1 MIVVGLGKAGCNI
14 AKAFGKFPQYETFG
28 IDTTKDAT
36 ITIKSRSSHE
46 KYDASFPDL
55 RRKLKAKDED
65 VLVVTSGAGK
75 ISGGILRLMEQLKT
89 HNRLR
94 VLYIQPDLSL
104 MSETQ
109 KKQERVVK
117 NVLQEYARSGLVE
130 RIYLIDN
137 LAIERSIGEVS
148 IVGYYD
154 TLNHAVVNTI
164 HMINVFENTEPIL
177 GNFIQPHEIARIATI
192 GVVMMDDEEETKD
205 KENWF
210 YNLTRPRDVVYYYG
224 IGKDDLK
231 NDGTL
236 FGRINRFV
244 KSKIEEGLNVSYG
257 VFETSYEQKYC
268 YCIKY
273 SSMVQSYGELLDDQD
288 IG

>member
-1 MIVVGLGKAGCNI
+1 VIVVGLGKSGCNI
-14 AKAFGKFPQYETFG
+14 ASAFAKFPQYSTYG
-28 IDTTKDAT
+28 IDTTKEAD
-36 ITIKSRSSHE
+36 ITIKPKKSHE
-46 KYDASFPDL
+46 EYDASFPSL
-55 RRKLKAKDED
+55 KRKLKFKGED
-65 VLVVTSGAGK
+65 VLVATCGAGN
-75 ISGGILRLMEQLKT
+75 ISGGILQLLEQLQG
-89 HNRLR
+89 NSLR
-94 VLYIQPDLSL
+94 VVYIQPDLTL

-109 KKQERVVK
+109 KMQERIVR
-117 NVLQEYARSGLVE
+117 NVLQEYARSGILE

-137 LAIERSIGEVS
+137 LALERSIGDVS

-154 TLNHAVVNTI
+154 TLNQAIVNTI
-164 HMINVFENTEPIL
+164 HMINVFEHSEPVI
-177 GNFIQPHEIARIATI
+177 GNFITPNEIARIATV
-192 GVVMMDDEEETKD
+192 GVVVLGDENEEE

-210 YNLTRPRDVVYYYG
+210 YDLTTTRDVVYYYG

-236 FGRINRFV
+236 FRRINRFV
-244 KSKIEEGLNVSYG
+244 KSKIEEGISISYG
-257 VFETSYEQKYC
+257 VFETTYEQKYC

>member
-14 AKAFGKFPQYETFG
+14 AKAFSKFPQYETYG
-28 IDTTKDAT
+28 IDAAKDAD
-36 ITIKSRSSHE
+36 ITIKKKNSHE
-46 KYDASFPDL
+46 EYDSKFPDL
-55 RRKLKAKDED
+55 KKKLKFKNEE
-65 VLVVTSGAGK
+65 VLVVTCGAGH
-75 ISGGILRLMEQLKT
+75 ISGGVLNLLEQIK
-89 HNRLR
+89 NNK
-94 VLYIQPDLSL
+94 VKVIYIQPDLSL

-109 KKQERVVK
+109 KTQERIVR
-117 NVLQEYARSGLVE
+117 NVLQEYARSGSLD

-137 LAIERSIGEVS
+137 LQIERSIGDVA
-148 IVGYYD
+148 IIGYYS
-154 TLNHAVVNTI
+154 TLNQAVVNTI
-164 HMINVFENTEPIL
+164 HMINVFENTEPVL
-177 GNFIQPHEIARIATI
+177 GNFIIPNDLARIATV
-192 GVVMMDDEEETKD
+192 GVVTMPDEDEEE

-210 YNLTRPRDVVYYYG
+210 YHLTGPRDVVYYYG

-236 FGRINRFV
+236 FRRINRFV
-244 KSKIEEGLNVSYG
+244 KSKIEDSINISYG
-257 VFETSYEQKYC
+257 VFETNYEQKYC

>member
-14 AKAFGKFPQYETFG
+14 AKAFSKFPQYETYG
-28 IDTTKDAT
+28 IDTTKEAD
-36 ITIKSRSSHE
+36 ITIKKKNSHE
-46 KYDASFPDL
+46 EYDESFPDL
-55 RRKLKAKDED
+55 RRKLKVKNDE
-65 VLVVTSGAGK
+65 VIVVTCGAGQ
-75 ISGGILRLMEQLKT
+75 ISGGVLRLMGQLQS
-89 HNRLR
+89 NSLR
-94 VLYIQPDLSL
+94 VIYVQPDLSI

-109 KKQERVVK
+109 KRRERIVR
-117 NVLQEYARSGLVE
+117 NVLQEYARSGVIE
-130 RIYLIDN
+130 RIYLVDN
-137 LAIERSIGEVS
+137 VAIERSIGEVS
-148 IVGYYD
+148 IIGYYD
-154 TLNHAVVNTI
+154 TLNQAIVNTI
-164 HMINVFENTEPIL
+164 HMINVFENTEPVL
-177 GNFIQPHEIARIATI
+177 GNFITPNEIARIATI
-192 GVVMMDDEEETKD
+192 GVVTLEEDEDND
-205 KENWF
+205 KETWF
-210 YNLTRPRDVVYYYG
+210 SSLTHPRDVVYYYG

>member
-14 AKAFGKFPQYETFG
+14 ASAFAKFPQYTTYG
-28 IDTTKDAT
+28 IDTAKDAD
-36 ITIKSRSSHE
+36 ITIKAKKSHE
-46 KYDASFPDL
+46 EYDASFPNL
-55 RRKLKAKDED
+55 KRKLKFKGED
-65 VLVVTSGAGK
+65 TLVVTCGSGN
-75 ISGGILRLMEQLKT
+75 ISGGILRLLEQLQD
-89 HNRLR
+89 NNLR
-94 VLYIQPDLSL
+94 VVYIQPDLAL

-109 KKQERVVK
+109 KMQERIVR
-117 NVLQEYARSGLVE
+117 NVLQEYARSGLLE

-137 LAIERSIGEVS
+137 LQLEKSIGDVS

-154 TLNHAVVNTI
+154 TLNQAIVNTI
-164 HMINVFENTEPIL
+164 HMINVFENSEPVI
-177 GNFIQPHEIARIATI
+177 GSFTHPSEISRIATV
-192 GVVMMDDEEETKD
+192 GVVVLGDDEEEE

-210 YNLTRPRDVVYYYG
+210 YDLTAARDVVYYYG

-236 FGRINRFV
+236 FRRINHFV
-244 KSKIEEGLNVSYG
+244 KSKIEEGTSISYG

-288 IG
+288 IS

>member
-36 ITIKSRSSHE
+36 ITIKSRSNHE
-46 KYDASFPDL
+46 EYDTSFPDL

-177 GNFIQPHEIARIATI
+177 G
-192 GVVMMDDEEETKD
+192 
-205 KENWF
+205 
-210 YNLTRPRDVVYYYG
+210 
-224 IGKDDLK
+224 
-231 NDGTL
+231 
-236 FGRINRFV
+236 
-244 KSKIEEGLNVSYG
+244 S
-257 VFETSYEQKYC
+257 
-268 YCIKY
+268 
-273 SSMVQSYGELLDDQD
+273 
-288 IG
+288 